1 MVSKLY
7 EISEK
12 KYYIVIDEIL
22 FLSES
27 APTAAVK
34 TRQFLFAK
42 PGYVPVYIRPGDTP
56 LEEINP
62 DLAEA
67 FNVYDQKNGRLFYGR
82 YVGDKLNHDKNG
94 DEVHKNSDIVILE
107 QDKAD
112 KNEVD
117 DSDPTHHIQKIPQ
130 PARR

>member
-1 MVSKLY
+1 MKS
-7 EISEK
+7 
-12 KYYIVIDEIL
+12 
-22 FLSES
+22 
-27 APTAAVK
+27 
-34 TRQFLFAK
+34 RQFLFAK

-67 FNVYDQKNGRLFYGR
+67 FNVYDQKNGRVFYGR
-82 YVGDKLNHDKNG
+82 FVGDKLNHDKNG